1 MYIAFDCVAAAG
13 RTEILYV
20 AAVPPRLATVIVDTT
35 VEVDD
40 GTV

>member
-1 MYIAFDCVAAAG
+1 MYIAFVCAAAAG

-20 AAVPPRLATVIVDTT
+20 ADEPPRFATVIVDTT